1 MPASKPGE
9 AIIEYTRVGNSIRV
23 TAVDVATGTEVTFQA
38 PAGAST
44 ADMQRIAINKLTYV
58 MNKRKS

>member
-1 MPASKPGE
+1 MPEIKPGE
-9 AIIEYTRVGNSIRV
+9 VIIEYTRVGNSVRV

-38 PAGAST
+38 PSNAST
-44 ADMQRIAINKLTYV
+44 PDLQRIAINKLTYV